1 MTANDFFR
9 LCADIETPL
18 LSGTELLKME
28 YGMNLVQMALVRKCG
43 IPSEAPCPVCCGEHF
58 GKTGSFHPENG
69 KYSFYCPHCGRTQ
82 IEARK
87 LEQWRLDYDVLVRL
101 VAKAIG
107 CNTVREEVRGHLW
120 NLGFS
125 STGFSRPVW
134 VIRKYCSEKKDEIDR
149 RLPNDLRAVFFSMG
163 HIPRNGIGRVSRDRI
178 TPLFELVEISN
189 AIRVFPGVT
198 DYLKPLKLEAE
209 TAPNRLIIS
218 GDSWLV
224 RFDGGEN
231 LMVRHQKGFVYL
243 AVLLEHPGEDIS
255 VLDLTKTLNEN
266 EGRSFLSGTSEVID
280 VQALKEY
287 RRRIEAIQTRIGDGD
302 YDSAEEKAALEQEQI
317 KIRNEVRNAV
327 TATGHLRKKNSHLD
341 KPRQAVYRAIQR
353 AIESLKSIGAEAM
366 AEHFEKYIRTGN
378 LLRYA
383 PPEEMDWEVFGI

>member
-9 LCADIETPL
+9 ICADVESPV
-18 LSGTELLKME
+18 LSGAELLKME
-28 YGMNLVQMALVRKCG
+28 HGADLVKMALVRKSG
-43 IPSEAPCPVCCGEHF
+43 VPAEASCPICYGEHF
-58 GKTGSFHPENG
+58 GRTGTFHPENG
-69 KYSFYCPHCGRTQ
+69 KYSFRCPQCGHML
-82 IEARK
+82 IEARD
-87 LEQWRLDYDVLVRL
+87 LENWKLDYDALVRL
-101 VAKAIG
+101 TAKEIG
-107 CNTVREEVRGHLW
+107 CGAVREEVRGHLW

-125 STGFSRPVW
+125 STGFSKPVW
-134 VIRKYCSEKKDEIDR
+134 IVRKYCSEKKSEIDR
-149 RLPNDLRAVFFSMG
+149 CLPNDQRAVFFSMG
-163 HIPRNGIGRVSRDRI
+163 HVPRHGIGKIPHDRI
-178 TPLFELVEISN
+178 TPLFELMEI
-189 AIRVFPGVT
+189 RDTLRLFPGVA

-209 TAPNRLIIS
+209 TAPNRLIVS

-280 VQALKEY
+280 IQALKEY
-287 RRRIEAIQTRIGDGD
+287 RRRIEAIQTRIADGD
-302 YDSAEEKAALEQEQI
+302 YDSAEEKAALEQEQT

-327 TATGHLRKKNSHLD
+327 TATGLLRKKNSQLD

-353 AIESLKSIGAEAM
+353 AIESLKSVGAEDM
-366 AEHFEKYIRTGN
+366 AQHFEQCIRTGN
-378 LLRYA
+378 HLRYS
-383 PPEEMDWEVFGI
+383 PPEKMDWEVFGI

>member
-9 LCADIETPL
+9 LCADVETPF
-18 LSGTELLKME
+18 LSGADLLKME
-28 YGMNLVQMALVRKCG
+28 HGPDLVKMELVRKSG
-43 IPSEAPCPVCCGEHF
+43 IPAEAACPLCYGEHF
-58 GKTGSFHPENG
+58 GRTGSFHPEKG
-69 KYSFYCPHCGRTQ
+69 KYSFHCPHCGHTL
-82 IEARK
+82 IEARD
-87 LEQWRLDYDVLVRL
+87 LENWKLDYDALVRL
-101 VAKAIG
+101 TAKAIG
-107 CNTVREEVRGHLW
+107 CNTVHEEVRGHLW

-125 STGFSRPVW
+125 STGFSKPVW
-134 VIRKYCSEKKDEIDR
+134 VIRKYCSEKKNEIDA
-149 RLPNDLRAVFFSMG
+149 RLPNDQRAVFFSMG
-163 HIPRNGIGRVSRDRI
+163 HVPRHGIGKIPHDRI
-178 TPLFELVEISN
+178 TPLFELMEI
-189 AIRVFPGVT
+189 RDTLRLFPGVA

-209 TAPNRLIIS
+209 TAPNRLIVS

-280 VQALKEY
+280 IQALKEY
-287 RRRIEAIQTRIGDGD
+287 RRRIEAIQTRIADGD
-302 YDSAEEKAALEQEQI
+302 YDSAEEKAALEQEQT

-327 TATGHLRKKNSHLD
+327 TATGLLRKKNSQLD

-353 AIESLKSIGAEAM
+353 AIESLKSVGAEDM
-366 AEHFEKYIRTGN
+366 AQHFEQCIRTGN
-378 LLRYA
+378 HLRYS
-383 PPEEMDWEVFGI
+383 PPEKMDWEVFGI

>member
-1 MTANDFFR
+1 M
-9 LCADIETPL
+9 
-18 LSGTELLKME
+18 
-28 YGMNLVQMALVRKCG
+28 
-43 IPSEAPCPVCCGEHF
+43 
-58 GKTGSFHPENG
+58 
-69 KYSFYCPHCGRTQ
+69 
-82 IEARK
+82 
-87 LEQWRLDYDVLVRL
+87 
-101 VAKAIG
+101 
-107 CNTVREEVRGHLW
+107 
-120 NLGFS
+120 
-125 STGFSRPVW
+125 
-134 VIRKYCSEKKDEIDR
+134 
-149 RLPNDLRAVFFSMG
+149 
-163 HIPRNGIGRVSRDRI
+163 
-178 TPLFELVEISN
+178 EISN

-287 RRRIEAIQTRIGDGD
+287 RRRIEAIQTRIADGD

-327 TATGHLRKKNSHLD
+327 TAAGHLRKKNSHLD